1 VDIAQRVG
9 AVDARDRRYEG
20 RRAGGE
26 DEVVVAQFVGFA
38 LLRLD
43 VDGLGF
49 AVDARGGGVDADV
62 QVEAGAQG
70 FRGLEQQGAAVL
82 DDAAEVVRQ
91 AAVGEGDV
99 AGGLEDDDLGGFVA
113 AAEAGSGGHAPGDP
127 ADDDGTGGGIGV
139 WGGGGVPVGRSF
151 GGGGGVR
158 VGCGEVGGV
167 CAAHGA
173 VSPSGSGGLSWGLFV
188 AEETGEESAGGLRV
202 FAGAGAPLVCGD
214 GGLDLVDVLAAASP
228 GGLSA
233 VAALHGTAHG
243 VSFR

>member
-70 FRGLEQQGAAVL
+70 VRGLEEQGAAVL
-82 DDAAEVVRQ
+82 DDAAEVVGQ
-91 AAVGEGDV
+91 AAVGGGDV
-99 AGGLEDDDLGGFVA
+99 AGRLEDDDLGVGVA
-113 AAEAGSGGHAPGDP
+113 AADAGGVRPASGGP
-127 ADDDGTGGGIGV
+127 ADDDGTGGGSRGR
-139 WGGGGVPVGRSF
+139 GGVPVGRSF

-233 VAALHGTAHG
+233 VAALHGTA
-243 VSFR
+243 

>member
-1 VDIAQRVG
+1 
-9 AVDARDRRYEG
+9 
-20 RRAGGE
+20 
-26 DEVVVAQFVGFA
+26 
-38 LLRLD
+38 
-43 VDGLGF
+43 
-49 AVDARGGGVDADV
+49 DV
-62 QVEAGAQG
+62 QVEASAQG
-70 FRGLEQQGAAVL
+70 ARGLEQQGAPVPV
-82 DDAAEVVRQ
+82 DAAEVVRK

-113 AAEAGSGGHAPGDP
+113 AAEAGGGGHASGDP
-127 ADDDGTGGGIGV
+127 ADDDGTGGGIRGR
-139 WGGGGVPVGRSF
+139 GGVPVGRSV